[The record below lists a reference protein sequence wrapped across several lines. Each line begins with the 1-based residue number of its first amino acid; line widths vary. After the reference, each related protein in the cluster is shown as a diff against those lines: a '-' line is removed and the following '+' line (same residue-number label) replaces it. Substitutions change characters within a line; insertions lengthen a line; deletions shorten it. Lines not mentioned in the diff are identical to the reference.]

1 MVTKPNSYRDGVLI
15 RFTNEL
21 RLCLAVG
28 KPHRALKCSLTNL
41 GYLSVSHLGFIQ
53 WTNYVL
59 HTTRDIGDSFQTLT
73 CMVSSLSRRKLTP
86 FSSYIF
92 KQWGHWQS
100 LALQP
105 LLKKNGPTGSGLGP
119 SATSSRVL
127 KQLGPLDVAFW
138 RWWRV
143 EVCFCSVIVPSSQ
156 STTHS
161 PEISAFEGSAWA
173 TIGVTFSCLV
183 PLR

>member
-1 MVTKPNSYRDGVLI
+1 VLSHWQ
-15 RFTNEL
+15 TTW
-21 RLCLAVG
+21 
-28 KPHRALKCSLTNL
+28 ALKCSLTNL

-53 WTNYVL
+53 WTDYVL
-59 HTTRDIGDSFQTLT
+59 HTTRDIADSFSDPYLQGVISIQKKTD
-73 CMVSSLSRRKLTP
+73 P
-86 FSSYIF
+86 FLFIF
-92 KQWGHWQS
+92 KQWGHRQS

-105 LLKKNGPTGSGLGP
+105 LLKKNGPTDSGLGP

-161 PEISAFEGSAWA
+161 PEISAFDGSAWA

>member
-1 MVTKPNSYRDGVLI
+1 MFFDPTWAIFLFHILAS
-15 RFTNEL
+15 FNEQTMCSIQL
-21 RLCLAVG
+21 E
-28 KPHRALKCSLTNL
+28 ALQ
-41 GYLSVSHLGFIQ
+41 IA
-53 WTNYVL
+53 
-59 HTTRDIGDSFQTLT
+59 FQTLT
-73 CMVSSLSRRKLTP
+73 WMVSSLSRRKLTP

-92 KQWGHWQS
+92 KQWGHLQS

-119 SATSSRVL
+119 SATSSGVL

-143 EVCFCSVIVPSSQ
+143 EICFCSVIVPSLQ

-161 PEISAFEGSAWA
+161 PDISAFEGSAWA
-173 TIGVTFSCLV
+173 TIGVTFSCFV